1 MADEKSDRVTTRR
14 THGQHACD
22 DGCVSQADD
31 RSHHT
36 DAEFKTQLA
45 TERAIGRTQAAAL
58 RSEYR
63 VKVIY
68 KITYPTGKILHRKR

>member
-1 MADEKSDRVTTRR
+1 
-14 THGQHACD
+14 
-22 DGCVSQADD
+22 
-31 RSHHT
+31 
-36 DAEFKTQLA
+36 LA

-63 VKVIY
+63 VKVVY